1 MSNNIKELRIG
12 AGLTQEKLADLA
24 GISKRAIEEW
34 EGGRR
39 VPRDVYALHKVAVVL
54 RCSIEDLINFEEYE
68 KESE

>member
-1 MSNNIKELRIG
+1 MSNNIKQLRLS
-12 AGLTQEKLADLA
+12 AGLTQEKLATDA

-54 RCSIEDLINFEEYE
+54 GCSIEDLINFEDEE
-68 KESE
+68 KPE